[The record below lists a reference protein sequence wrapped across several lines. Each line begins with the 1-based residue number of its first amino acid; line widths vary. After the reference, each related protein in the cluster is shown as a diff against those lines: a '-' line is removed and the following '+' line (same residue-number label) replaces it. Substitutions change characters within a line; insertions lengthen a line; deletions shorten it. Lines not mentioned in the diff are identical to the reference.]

1 MCVFYRLGCTGNA
14 GKGYTLLWGNGCCAG
29 CSALWMAGAME
40 SVRNTMK
47 SVHSGTVG
55 AGKQIM
61 AGGITGGY
69 SV

>member
-1 MCVFYRLGCTGNA
+1 MYWKCR
-14 GKGYTLLWGNGCCAG
+14 KGYTLLWGNGCCAG

-61 AGGITGGY
+61 AGGITEGY
-69 SV
+69 GV